1 MNEELAAFEE
11 DKRPDGVISKKDF
24 VLSLEGF
31 EGPIDILLNLT
42 RQQKVDLTQIS
53 ILDLADQYVA
63 FISAARSLQI
73 EIAADY
79 LVMAAWLVFLKSRLL
94 LPSEED
100 EQPSGEEMAE
110 VLKFQIRR
118 LEAMQEAG
126 RMVVEMPRR
135 GVDFFSRGAPEGLP
149 IKYRSVYDVSLYDLL
164 KAYGRQRSEGGGT
177 ALAIEPLDLFSIDDA
192 IVRLRHVLKT
202 VPEWMELKSF
212 LPKEAMSPLMKKSAI
227 SSTLVAV
234 LELVRQ
240 GKADVRQDGGVFAPI
255 FVRPVQDNSVS

>member
-11 DKRPDGVISKKDF
+11 DKRPDGVVSKKDF
-24 VLSLEGF
+24 VLSLDGF

-53 ILDLADQYVA
+53 ILELAEQYLEFV
-63 FISAARSLQI
+63 SAARSLQI
-73 EIAADY
+73 ELAADY

-110 VLKFQIRR
+110 VLKFQLRR
-118 LEAMQEAG
+118 LEGMQKAG
-126 RMVVEMPRR
+126 RMVLELPRR
-135 GVDFFSRGAPEGLP
+135 GVDFFPRGAPEGVP
-149 IKYRSVYDVSLYDLL
+149 TKYRSVYDVSLYDLL
-164 KAYGRQRSEGGGT
+164 KAYGRQRSEGGKT
-177 ALAIEPLDLFSIDDA
+177 ALEIEPLDLFSIDDA
-192 IVRLRHVLKT
+192 VIRLRRILGT
-202 VPEWMELKSF
+202 VPEWMELKLF
-212 LPKEAMSPLMKKSAI
+212 LPKEPMSPLMKRSAI

-240 GKADVRQDGGVFAPI
+240 GKADVRQDGGICTPI
-255 FVRPVQDNSVS
+255 FVRSMQDGSVS